1 MKNKI
6 LGSLAILTLTIP
18 LSTEALSKSET
29 VYGKLNSDGSLKN
42 IYVNEHLI
50 NNDKLSTI
58 DDYSDLK
65 GIINLN
71 GNETFSVN
79 NTNLTWNA
87 LGNDI
92 YYQGKYE
99 SELPI
104 KMNITYKLDGNAMN
118 VDDMIGKSGKVE
130 INIKYTNTDK
140 HIVNVNGKNELLYT
154 PFVVTMGTTISNKNS
169 NIVVSNGKIVSNGTS
184 SVIVGISTPG
194 LYESLGLSELKN
206 MDTITITYDTT
217 CFELNTIYSM
227 VTPKLITS
235 SDLSQFDKLNSLYS
249 KVNELQTNMNLI
261 DESTTKVKEGSN
273 LLKTKL
279 GTAINSLSNNNT
291 NALNNEQ
298 LTSIKNQTVS
308 TVKSTFTNEYKNN
321 LANTTWNT
329 VKANIS
335 SNDSNV
341 VGYVTNSVSEAVI
354 EYLKSVNEYN
364 DYVAC
369 ETGKATVSKGGTM
382 TNEQTASC
390 LVIKNDKT
398 LPYIQKA
405 ATTSSTKTASSVS
418 LYVAEKVSKEVAVTV
433 AETSAINTASTISTN
448 LSNEVANTVK
458 NASISTI
465 TSSLTE
471 LYNGVT
477 ELDNGINELSNGV
490 SKYNNEGIKKLSSI
504 VNGDVKTTT
513 ERIKSLVKLGENYKT
528 ISNENNIDGETK
540 FVFVVDSK
548 KFVEPTVVK
557 ESTEVKTT
565 LIDRIKNLF
574 KF

>member
-369 ETGKATVSKGGTM
+369 ETGKAIVSKGGTM

-390 LVIKNDKT
+390 LVIKNDKA

-405 ATTSSTKTASSVS
+405 ATTSSTKTASNVS

>member
-6 LGSLAILTLTIP
+6 LGSLALLTLTIP

-71 GNETFSVN
+71 GSETFISN
-79 NTNLTWNA
+79 NTSLTWNA

-104 KMNITYKLDGNAMN
+104 KMNITYKLDGNDMN
-118 VDDMIGKSGKVE
+118 IDDMIGKSGKVE
-130 INIKYTNTDK
+130 ITIKYTNTDK

-154 PFVVTMGTTISNKNS
+154 PFVVTMGTTISNKNT
-169 NIVVSNGKIVSNGTS
+169 NIEVSNGKIVSNGTS

-235 SDLSQFDKLNSLYS
+235 TDLSAFDKLNSLYS
-249 KVNELQTNMNLI
+249 KVNELQSNMNLI

-279 GTAINSLSNNNT
+279 GDSINGLSNNNT
-291 NALNNEQ
+291 NALSSEQ
-298 LTSIKNQTVS
+298 LTAIKNQTIN
-308 TVKSTFTNEYKNN
+308 TVKSTFTTEYKNN
-321 LANTTWNT
+321 LANTTWNS
-329 VKANIS
+329 VKANMS

-341 VGYVTNSVSEAVI
+341 VSYVTNSVSEAVV

-364 DYVAC
+364 DYVVC
-369 ETGKATVSKGGTM
+369 ETGKAILSQGGTM

-398 LPYIQKA
+398 LPYVQQA
-405 ATTSSTKTASSVS
+405 ATTSGSKTASNVS
-418 LYVAEKVSKEVAVTV
+418 SYVAEKVSKEVAVTV
-433 AETSAINTASTISTN
+433 AETSAINTASTISTS

-458 NASISTI
+458 NASISAL

-477 ELDNGINELSNGV
+477 ELDNGINQLSDGV

-504 VNGDVKTTT
+504 VNGDVKTTS

-528 ISNENNIDGETK
+528 ISSENNIDGETK

-548 KFVEPTVVK
+548 KYVKPVTVK
-557 ESTEVKTT
+557 EDTEVKTT
-565 LIDRIKNLF
+565 FIDRVKNLF

>member
-6 LGSLAILTLTIP
+6 LGSLALLTLTIP

-71 GNETFSVN
+71 GSETFTSN
-79 NTNLTWNA
+79 NTSLTWNA

-104 KMNITYKLDGNAMN
+104 KMNITYKLDGNDMN
-118 VDDMIGKSGKVE
+118 IDDMIGKSGKVG
-130 INIKYTNTDK
+130 ITIKYTNTDK

-154 PFVVTMGTTISNKNS
+154 PFVVTMGTTISNKNT
-169 NIVVSNGKIVSNGTS
+169 NIEVSNGKIVSNGTS

-235 SDLSQFDKLNSLYS
+235 TDLSAFDKLNSLYS
-249 KVNELQTNMNLI
+249 KVNELQSNMNLI
-261 DESTTKVKEGSN
+261 DESTTKVKEGSS

-279 GTAINSLSNNNT
+279 GDSINGLSNNNT
-291 NALNNEQ
+291 NALSNEQ
-298 LTSIKNQTVS
+298 LTAIKNQTVN
-308 TVKSTFTNEYKNN
+308 TVKSTFTTEYKNN
-321 LANTTWNT
+321 LANTTWNS
-329 VKANIS
+329 VKANMS

-341 VGYVTNSVSEAVI
+341 VSYVTNSVSEAVV

-369 ETGKATVSKGGTM
+369 ETGKAILSKGGTM

-398 LPYIQKA
+398 LPYVQQA
-405 ATTSSTKTASSVS
+405 ATTSGSKTASNVS
-418 LYVAEKVSKEVAVTV
+418 SYVAEKVSKEVAVTV
-433 AETSAINTASTISTN
+433 AETSAINTASTISTS

-458 NASISTI
+458 NASISAL

-477 ELDNGINELSNGV
+477 ELDNGINQLSDGV

-504 VNGDVKTTT
+504 VNGDVKTTS

-528 ISNENNIDGETK
+528 ISSENNIDGETK

-548 KFVEPTVVK
+548 KYVKPVTVK
-557 ESTEVKTT
+557 EDTEVKTT
-565 LIDRIKNLF
+565 FIDRVKNLF

>member
-71 GNETFSVN
+71 GSETFTSN
-79 NTNLTWNA
+79 NTSLTWNA

-130 INIKYTNTDK
+130 INIKYTNADK

-261 DESTTKVKEGSN
+261 DESTTKIKEGSN

-308 TVKSTFTNEYKNN
+308 TVKSTFTNEYKKN

-341 VGYVTNSVSEAVI
+341 VGYVTNFVSEAVI

-405 ATTSSTKTASSVS
+405 ATTSSTKTASNVS

-433 AETSAINTASTISTN
+433 AETSAINTASTISTS

-458 NASISTI
+458 NASINTI

-548 KFVEPTVVK
+548 KYVEPTVVK
-557 ESTEVKTT
+557 ENTEVKTT

>member
-6 LGSLAILTLTIP
+6 LGSLAILTLIIP

-29 VYGKLNSDGSLKN
+29 VYSKLNSDGSLKN

-71 GNETFSVN
+71 GSETFSVN

-118 VDDMIGKSGKVE
+118 VDDMVGKSGKVE
-130 INIKYTNTDK
+130 ITIKYTNTDK
-140 HIVNVNGKNELLYT
+140 HVVNVNGKNELLYT

-169 NIVVSNGKIVSNGTS
+169 NIAVSSGKIISNGTN

-194 LYESLGLSELKN
+194 LYESLGLSEFKN

-273 LLKTKL
+273 LLKSKL
-279 GTAINSLSNNNT
+279 GTAINSLSNNST
-291 NALNNEQ
+291 NVLNNEQ
-298 LTSIKNQTVS
+298 ITSIKNKTVN

-321 LANTTWNT
+321 LANTTWNN
-329 VKANIS
+329 VKANMS

-369 ETGKATVSKGGTM
+369 ETGKAIVSKGGTM

-398 LPYIQKA
+398 LPYVQQA
-405 ATTSSTKTASSVS
+405 ATTSGSKTASNVS
-418 LYVAEKVSKEVAVTV
+418 SYVAEKVSKEVAVTV
-433 AETSAINTASTISTN
+433 AETSAINTASSISTS

-528 ISNENNIDGETK
+528 ISSGTGIDGETK

-548 KFVEPTVVK
+548 KYVEPTVVK
-557 ESTEVKTT
+557 ENTETKNS
-565 LIDRIKNLF
+565 LIDRVKNLF

>member
-6 LGSLAILTLTIP
+6 LGSLALLTLTIP
-18 LSTEALSKSET
+18 LSTEALSKNET

-71 GNETFSVN
+71 GSETFTSN
-79 NTNLTWNA
+79 NTSLTWNA

-104 KMNITYKLDGNAMN
+104 KMNITYKLDGNDMN
-118 VDDMIGKSGKVE
+118 IDDMIGKSGKVG
-130 INIKYTNTDK
+130 ITIKYTNTDK

-154 PFVVTMGTTISNKNS
+154 PFVVTMGTTISNKNT
-169 NIVVSNGKIVSNGTS
+169 NIEVSNGKIVSNGTS

-235 SDLSQFDKLNSLYS
+235 TDLSAFDKLNSLYS
-249 KVNELQTNMNLI
+249 KVNELQSNMNLI

-279 GTAINSLSNNNT
+279 GDSINGLSNNNT
-291 NALNNEQ
+291 NALSSEQ
-298 LTSIKNQTVS
+298 LTAIKNQTVN
-308 TVKSTFTNEYKNN
+308 TVKSTFTTEYKNN
-321 LANTTWNT
+321 LANTTWNS
-329 VKANIS
+329 VKANMS

-341 VGYVTNSVSEAVI
+341 VSYVTNSVSEAVA

-369 ETGKATVSKGGTM
+369 ETGKAILSKGGTM

-398 LPYIQKA
+398 LPYVQQA
-405 ATTSSTKTASSVS
+405 ATTSGSKTASNVS
-418 LYVAEKVSKEVAVTV
+418 SYVAEKISKEVAVTV
-433 AETSAINTASTISTN
+433 AETSAINTASTISTS

-458 NASISTI
+458 NASISAL

-477 ELDNGINELSNGV
+477 ELDNGINQLSDGV
-490 SKYNNEGIKKLSSI
+490 SKYNNEGIKKLSTI
-504 VNGDVKTTT
+504 VNGDVKTTS

-528 ISNENNIDGETK
+528 ISSENNIDGETK

-548 KFVEPTVVK
+548 KYVKPVTVK
-557 ESTEVKTT
+557 ENTEVKTT
-565 LIDRIKNLF
+565 FIDRVKNLF

>member
-390 LVIKNDKT
+390 LVIKNDKA

-405 ATTSSTKTASSVS
+405 ATTSSTKTASNVS

>member
-1 MKNKI
+1 M
-6 LGSLAILTLTIP
+6 
-18 LSTEALSKSET
+18 
-29 VYGKLNSDGSLKN
+29 
-42 IYVNEHLI
+42 
-50 NNDKLSTI
+50 STI

-71 GNETFSVN
+71 GSETFTSN
-79 NTNLTWNA
+79 NTSLTWNA

-104 KMNITYKLDGNAMN
+104 KMNITYKLDGNDMN
-118 VDDMIGKSGKVE
+118 IDDMIGKSGKVE
-130 INIKYTNTDK
+130 ITIKYTNTDK

-154 PFVVTMGTTISNKNS
+154 PFVVTMGTTISNKNT
-169 NIVVSNGKIVSNGTS
+169 NIEVSNGKIVSNGTS

-235 SDLSQFDKLNSLYS
+235 TDLSAFDKLNSLYS
-249 KVNELQTNMNLI
+249 KVNELQSNMNLI

-279 GTAINSLSNNNT
+279 GDSINGLSNNNT
-291 NALNNEQ
+291 NALSSEQ
-298 LTSIKNQTVS
+298 LTAIKNQTIN
-308 TVKSTFTNEYKNN
+308 TVKSTFTTEYKNN
-321 LANTTWNT
+321 LANTTWNS
-329 VKANIS
+329 VKANMS

-341 VGYVTNSVSEAVI
+341 VSYVTNSVSEAVV

-369 ETGKATVSKGGTM
+369 ETGKAILSKGGTM

-398 LPYIQKA
+398 LPYVQQA
-405 ATTSSTKTASSVS
+405 ATTSGSKTASNVS
-418 LYVAEKVSKEVAVTV
+418 SYVAEKVSKEVAVTV
-433 AETSAINTASTISTN
+433 AETSAINTASTISTS

-458 NASISTI
+458 NASISAL

-477 ELDNGINELSNGV
+477 ELDNGINQLSDGV

-504 VNGDVKTTT
+504 VNGDVKTTS

-528 ISNENNIDGETK
+528 ISSENNIDGETK

-548 KFVEPTVVK
+548 KYVKPVTVK
-557 ESTEVKTT
+557 ENTEVKTT
-565 LIDRIKNLF
+565 FIDRVKNLF

>member
-50 NNDKLSTI
+50 NSDKLSTI

-71 GNETFSVN
+71 GSETFSVN
-79 NTNLTWNA
+79 NNNLTWNA

-104 KMNITYKLDGNAMN
+104 KMNITYKLDGNIMN

-130 INIKYTNTDK
+130 ITIKYTNTDK

-154 PFVVTMGTTISNKNS
+154 PFVVTMGTTISNENS
-169 NIVVSNGKIVSNGTS
+169 NIEISNGKIISNGTN
-184 SVIVGISTPG
+184 SVVVGISTPG

-206 MDTITITYDTT
+206 MDTITITYDTN

-227 VTPKLITS
+227 ITPKLITS

-279 GTAINSLSNNNT
+279 GDSINSLSNNNT
-291 NALNNEQ
+291 NALSSEQ
-298 LTSIKNQTVS
+298 LASIKNQTVN
-308 TVKSTFTNEYKNN
+308 TVKSTFTTEYKNN
-321 LANTTWNT
+321 LASTAWNT
-329 VKANIS
+329 VKASMN

-341 VGYVTNSVSEAVI
+341 VGYVTDSVSEAVI
-354 EYLKSVNEYN
+354 EYLKSVDEYN

-369 ETGKATVSKGGTM
+369 ETGKTIASKGGTM
-382 TNEQTASC
+382 TNEQAASC

-398 LPYIQKA
+398 LPYVKLA
-405 ATTSSTKTASSVS
+405 ATTSGSKTASNVS
-418 LYVAEKVSKEVAVTV
+418 SYVAEKVSKEVAVSV
-433 AETSAINTASTISTN
+433 AETSAINTASTISTS

-458 NASISTI
+458 NASINTI

-504 VNGDVKTTT
+504 VNGDVKTIS
-513 ERIKSLVKLGENYKT
+513 ERIKGLVKLGENYKT
-528 ISNENNIDGETK
+528 INSENNIDGETK

-548 KFVEPTVVK
+548 KYVKPVTVK

-565 LIDRIKNLF
+565 FIDRVKNLF

>member
-291 NALNNEQ
+291 NVLNNEQ

-405 ATTSSTKTASSVS
+405 ATTSSTKTASNVS

-433 AETSAINTASTISTN
+433 AETSAINTASTISTS

-548 KFVEPTVVK
+548 KYVEPTVVK